1 MFANGRPAALFQA
14 VNIAGLNP
22 QPEHAALGLPVVWVG
37 AREAAPQMSSVSG
50 LNMFLSTL
58 SSVVE
63 KISPTPRFAPAP
75 SEPTAGM
82 PQPASTQPISPQ
94 PALIQRPATQLAV
107 SKDRTKNQPLP
118 DGQPP
123 ELSAGTMPYMLA
135 PALPVA
141 SPQLDG
147 GKSSLAPD
155 LSGGY
160 ASPTR
165 SDTPAGQHFTG
176 VSVVACTDT
185 QDVAMHAATP
195 LAFRLQ
201 LTTDSAAGA
210 KETLPLAGEISEPAI
225 LNNQQTSLQSAGP
238 VLPPA
243 AGNPQPPSG
252 LEVMTGTETTS
263 AAPIYHVELSS
274 REQSASNSSPL
285 MHSAAIETRSSP
297 IAPRATAVVQSLSS
311 LRSST
316 NLPSASLPSASLPSA
331 SLPSANLPSANLPS
345 TRLPSASLPS
355 ASAARSSADV
365 PRQGW
370 VTSSPMK
377 SPFIGIGPSTRTAV
391 PGTSAA
397 RSSPAVS
404 NATYAGPGPATSGR
418 MDMATAAGETQTSK
432 SAVVSEA
439 AGVTLSAVAKNSGA
453 PKASAGVAAPNA
465 NAPGPSVATGVSN
478 LSQPGA
484 KPELFRPAQP
494 SSGAW
499 ISPGASPRHLSDSR
513 PPSVPEPA
521 TSGIVASPGGDGPP
535 PQAAATAMNVPLEP
549 APLGPEQEL
558 AYSSKPETSGVS
570 PRAESSTKLS
580 ASPANEDRSAS
591 GRRSGASPSRAR
603 APENVTRP
611 PQSIREPQDGEQR
624 RKEPADVA
632 ADKLGRA
639 QEKPGPGDTFRQT
652 GPSALQS
659 SGATTAG
666 SVDDAHSDPAEQTP
680 ELPTVV
686 DPQPGTGVAPT
697 ATARQISLKLA
708 GSGSA
713 GVAVQLRERAG
724 RIEVAVR
731 SGDPQLAKS
740 LQSGLGDL
748 VTRFE
753 NQGFKTQAWVP
764 AAARQT
770 ATAPSSWESGPNQQQ
785 QEHSSG
791 GNGNQQ
797 RQAEGDPNQRRQPRP
812 SARFEESMA
821 DEDARMKSE

>member
-1 MFANGRPAALFQA
+1 MS
-14 VNIAGLNP
+14 
-22 QPEHAALGLPVVWVG
+22 G
-37 AREAAPQMSSVSG
+37 ASG

-63 KISPTPRFAPAP
+63 KISPTPRLAPAP

-123 ELSAGTMPYMLA
+123 ELGAGTMPYMLA

-165 SDTPAGQHFTG
+165 SDTSAGQHFTG

-201 LTTDSAAGA
+201 LTPDYQAGA
-210 KETLPLAGEISEPAI
+210 KETWPLAGEISKPAI
-225 LNNQQTSLQSAGP
+225 LNDRQTSLQSAGP

-252 LEVMTGTETTS
+252 LEVMTGTETTF
-263 AAPIYHVELSS
+263 AAPIYDVELSS
-274 REQSASNSSPL
+274 PEQSASNSSPL
-285 MHSAAIETRSSP
+285 MHSAAAVETRSSP
-297 IAPRATAVVQSLSS
+297 IAPRSTAVAESLSS
-311 LRSST
+311 PRSST
-316 NLPSASLPSASLPSA
+316 NLPSTSLPSTSLPSASLPSASLPSA
-331 SLPSANLPSANLPS
+331 SLPSAS
-345 TRLPSASLPS
+345 LPSASLPSASLSS

-365 PRQGW
+365 PLPGW
-370 VTSSPMK
+370 VTSSPIK
-377 SPFIGIGPSTRTAV
+377 SPLIGIGPSNRTAV
-391 PGTSAA
+391 PSTSAA
-397 RSSPAVS
+397 RLSSAVS

-418 MDMATAAGETQTSK
+418 MNMPAAADATQTSK
-432 SAVVSEA
+432 PAVVSEV
-439 AGVTLSAVAKNSGA
+439 AGAMPSAVATSSSA
-453 PKASAGVAAPNA
+453 PKASTGVAAANP
-465 NAPGPSVATGVSN
+465 NAPGPSVAAGVSN
-478 LSQPGA
+478 ASKPGA
-484 KPELFRPAQP
+484 KPELFRPAPP

-499 ISPGASPRHLSDSR
+499 ISPGASPRHLSDPR

-535 PQAAATAMNVPLEP
+535 PQAAATAMNVPLDP

-558 AYSSKPETSGVS
+558 ASSAKPETSGVF

-580 ASPANEDRSAS
+580 ASPANEDRSAN
-591 GRRSGASPSRAR
+591 GRRSGESPSQGA

-624 RKEPADVA
+624 RKEPGNVA

-639 QEKPGPGDTFRQT
+639 PEKPGPGDTFRQT

-659 SGATTAG
+659 SEATTARN
-666 SVDDAHSDPAEQTP
+666 VDDAHSDTAEQTP

-686 DPQPGTGVAPT
+686 DPQPLTGVAPT
-697 ATARQISLKLA
+697 AAARQISLKLA